1 MIVDRELTGAF
12 IVLFHEEDFV
22 FCGLCQRRKGCEE
35 KVVFSR
41 PQQFRSVH
49 IDGPSPFMLM
59 DRGEGADNNI
69 KGIEMDWY
77 YNIITGS
84 LKNFP
89 FNFVRGCSSSSSS
102 SVDLHSA
109 MNYMLWGWLYV
120 FPFNLNDQSIH
131 K

>member
-1 MIVDRELTGAF
+1 MRRESRIFPTAAIPF
-12 IVLFHEEDFV
+12 SPHRWSVSIHAD
-22 FCGLCQRRKGCEE
+22 GLG
-35 KVVFSR
+35 
-41 PQQFRSVH
+41 
-49 IDGPSPFMLM
+49 G
-59 DRGEGADNNI
+59 RGEGADNNI

-109 MNYMLWGWLYV
+109 MNYVVGV
-120 FPFNLNDQSIH
+120 VVRFPIQSKRPINP
-131 K
+131 

>member
-1 MIVDRELTGAF
+1 MNDCGQRIDWSLYCVVPRGGLR
-12 IVLFHEEDFV
+12 LLWSMSEEE
-22 FCGLCQRRKGCEE
+22 GCEE

-41 PQQFRSVH
+41 PQQFRSVL
-49 IDGPSPFMLM
+49 IDGLSPFILM

-109 MNYMLWGWLYV
+109 MNYVVGV
-120 FPFNLNDQSIH
+120 VVRFPIQSKRPINP
-131 K
+131 